1 MRDKLKL
8 VETLIAALTDGHEE
22 SAERA
27 MKLWWYNIRGT
38 GGLRLTDIGYFVL
51 KNMLDI
57 ESYDMAIDLE
67 KFDRQMLLMLD
78 RKLQM
83 PYYIVVKKKLPVKIV
98 MFGSREAMLAR
109 LYGSLDKFLENYSW
123 QESTISIQL

>member
-1 MRDKLKL
+1 
-8 VETLIAALTDGHEE
+8 
-22 SAERA
+22 
-27 MKLWWYNIRGT
+27 
-38 GGLRLTDIGYFVL
+38 
-51 KNMLDI
+51 MLDI

-67 KFDRQMLLMLD
+67 TFDRQMLLMLD

-109 LYGSLDKFLENYSW
+109 LYGSLDKFLENYS
-123 QESTISIQL
+123 

>member
-8 VETLIAALTDGHEE
+8 VETLIAELPDGHEE
-22 SAERA
+22 TVGRA
-27 MKLWWYNIRGT
+27 MTLWWYNIRAN
-38 GGLRLTDIGYFVL
+38 GGLRLTDIGYFVF

-57 ESYDMAIDLE
+57 ESYDMDIDLE
-67 KFDRQMLLMLD
+67 KFDRQMILNLD

-83 PYYIVVKKKLPVKIV
+83 PYYIVVKKKLPTKIV

-109 LYGSLDKFLENYSW
+109 LYGDLDKFLSNY
-123 QESTISIQL
+123 

>member
-1 MRDKLKL
+1 MIESILNVRDKLKL
-8 VETLIAALTDGHEE
+8 VETLIASLPDGHEE
-22 SAERA
+22 TADRA

-57 ESYDMAIDLE
+57 ESYDMEVDLE
-67 KFDRQMLLMLD
+67 TFDRNMLLQLD

-83 PYYIVVKKKLPVKIV
+83 PYYIVVKKKLPVKIA
-98 MFGSREAMLAR
+98 MFGSREAVLAR
-109 LYGSLDKFLENYSW
+109 LYGSLDKFLENYS
-123 QESTISIQL
+123 